1 MQYLKFGLVF
11 DLNFL
16 HNLDDDEDDDD
27 DDLFCDMVNRR
38 KAFSIISSRGHF
50 QRSSPSW
57 ISDTSRAGFEP
68 AQNLSSGFD
77 EWSCAVVITTA
88 PQPHSSDNHT

>member
-27 DDLFCDMVNRR
+27 DDELFCGMVNRR
-38 KAFSIISSRGHF
+38 KAFNLFSS
-50 QRSSPSW
+50 
-57 ISDTSRAGFEP
+57 
-68 AQNLSSGFD
+68 
-77 EWSCAVVITTA
+77 
-88 PQPHSSDNHT
+88 

>member
-50 QRSSPSW
+50 QRSSPS
-57 ISDTSRAGFEP
+57 
-68 AQNLSSGFD
+68 
-77 EWSCAVVITTA
+77 
-88 PQPHSSDNHT
+88 